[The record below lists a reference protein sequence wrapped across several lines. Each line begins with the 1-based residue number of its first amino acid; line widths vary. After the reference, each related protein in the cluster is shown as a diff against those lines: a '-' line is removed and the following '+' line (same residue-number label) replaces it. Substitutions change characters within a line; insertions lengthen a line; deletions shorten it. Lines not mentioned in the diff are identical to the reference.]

1 MRVMTFNI
9 QHGKGLDG
17 KVRINRTVEF
27 IKRFEPDI
35 LALNEVDLRVL
46 RSFCFNQPKILAQG
60 LKMKY
65 IFHPLLKIPPGNYGN
80 ALLYKGEVLECERY
94 TLPFLI
100 EPRGCMRA
108 RIALG
113 VNEFEVFVVH
123 LGVSKKERDMQL
135 LQLENLVQAS
145 QLPKIILGDFNQV
158 NLVSWLK
165 EANLLQPVQSAEST
179 AKLSTFPQPHPN
191 KQIDFILLSKHW
203 VTKKIFSRMTDV
215 SDHGPLISDI
225 TLTERFISMER
236 TIPCKD

>member
-1 MRVMTFNI
+1 MVFLRVMTFNI

-27 IKRFEPDI
+27 IKRFQPDI

-46 RSFCFNQPKILAQG
+46 RSFCLNQPKVLAQG

-80 ALLYKGEVLECERY
+80 ALLYKGDVLECERY
-94 TLPFLI
+94 ALPFLM

-108 RIALG
+108 KIMLG
-113 VNEFEVFVVH
+113 VYEFEVLVVH

-145 QLPKIILGDFNQV
+145 QLPKIVLGDFNQDS
-158 NLVSWLK
+158 LSSWLK
-165 EANLLQPVQSAEST
+165 EAKLFQPLHNSKST
-179 AKLSTFPQPHPN
+179 AILSTFPQPRPN
-191 KQIDFILLSKHW
+191 KQIDYILLSEHW
-203 VTKKIFSRMTDV
+203 ITKKIFSRTTDV

-225 TLTERFISMER
+225 VLKERFM
-236 TIPCKD
+236 